1 MQSPTPQQVKTDA
14 RIRARALTHVEA
26 LIARYGEVLHWEVIA
41 RGFDVADRTIHL
53 ASKACG
59 IFQPAHV
66 CVGAL
71 TAKTTISRGNRRQWY
86 DDRVVTGQ
94 GVFAYRYQGQNPGSH
109 ANRALRICME
119 LSLPIIYLRGIAPG
133 RYAPYICLVVD
144 DHPTD
149 LTFTLAPIT
158 ENDRQASAILST
170 AALRRNLPLER
181 RYAIRAVEQRLH
193 QQAFRELVLDA
204 YSCRC
209 AVCRL
214 GHRNLLDAAHII
226 SDRDTD
232 GLPVLPNGLALCK
245 LHHAAYDGQL
255 IGITPD
261 FEVRI
266 APQIRAETDGPV
278 LEHGLKRLHGS
289 RLQLPHAIAERPD
302 RDRLARRWDVL
313 DWRDA

>member
-1 MQSPTPQQVKTDA
+1 MSDA
-14 RIRARALTHVEA
+14 SIRTRALTHFEA
-26 LIARYGEVLHWEVIA
+26 LILRHGEVLHWEVIA
-41 RGFDVADRTIHL
+41 GGMQVEDSTVHL

-59 IFQPAHV
+59 IFRPAHG
-66 CVGAL
+66 CIGAL
-71 TAKTTISRGNRRQWY
+71 TVKTTVARGNRRQWY
-86 DDRVVTGQ
+86 DDRVVDAE
-94 GVFAYRYQGQNPGSH
+94 GVFAYRYQGKNPGSH
-109 ANRALRICME
+109 ANRSLRVCMDFAL
-119 LSLPIIYLRGIAPG
+119 PVIYLRGVAPG
-133 RYAPYICLVVD
+133 RYAPYICLVVAD
-144 DHPTD
+144 EPSE

-158 ENDRQASAILST
+158 ENDRQASKILST
-170 AALRRNLPLER
+170 AALRRDLPLER
-181 RYAIRAVEQRLH
+181 RYAIRATQQRLH

-214 GHRNLLDAAHII
+214 RHRNLLDAAHII
-226 SDRDTD
+226 SDRDVD
-232 GLPVLPNGLALCK
+232 GQPVLPNGLALCK

-266 APQIRAETDGPV
+266 APAILAETDGPV

-289 RLQLPHAIAERPD
+289 RLQVPRAVADQPD
-302 RDRLARRWDVL
+302 RDRLARRWNIL